1 MTSIDIDFVLVERV
15 PSIRSGRWH
24 TDGRLLFVFGNF
36 VSVDSLPDI
45 VFNFEEPTVIKAI
58 RFVRIASEDEDPLLI
73 RIGHRDMLTPWSWEV
88 FSSAFK
94 LCPMHLL

>member
-1 MTSIDIDFVLVERV
+1 MASIDEDFALVERV

-45 VFNFEEPTVIKAI
+45 VFNFEEPTVIKA
-58 RFVRIASEDEDPLLI
+58 S
-73 RIGHRDMLTPWSWEV
+73 
-88 FSSAFK
+88 
-94 LCPMHLL
+94 